1 MLMFELREKR
11 METQFVTLAL
21 PKATID
27 KAEVVAAKRSL
38 SLSALLIEMLQ
49 DIVQQ
54 ADERYLAAQ
63 ARQVALMRTGLDLRI
78 GDSIPWSREEL
89 HERR

>member
-1 MLMFELREKR
+1 

-21 PKATID
+21 PKETID
-27 KAEVVAAKRSL
+27 RAELVAAKRNL
-38 SLSALLIEMLQ
+38 SLSALLVETLQ
-49 DIVQQ
+49 EIVQQ

-63 ARQVALMRTGLDLRI
+63 TRQVALMRIGLDLGV
-78 GDSIPWSREEL
+78 GDSIPWNREEL